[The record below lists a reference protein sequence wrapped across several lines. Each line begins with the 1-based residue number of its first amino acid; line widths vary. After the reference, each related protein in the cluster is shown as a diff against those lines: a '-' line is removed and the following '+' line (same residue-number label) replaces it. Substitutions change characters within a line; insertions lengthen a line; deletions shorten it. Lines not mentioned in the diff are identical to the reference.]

1 MRKEG
6 KGRMEMDTEAHVVH
20 HHHGKNRL
28 LANCHHFQIDR
39 YRELKHDDEERAEKL
54 SSFRTFKL
62 WL

>member
-1 MRKEG
+1 
-6 KGRMEMDTEAHVVH
+6 MEWTEAEAHVH
-20 HHHGKNRL
+20 YHDGKNRL

-54 SSFRTFKL
+54 SSFRTFKQ